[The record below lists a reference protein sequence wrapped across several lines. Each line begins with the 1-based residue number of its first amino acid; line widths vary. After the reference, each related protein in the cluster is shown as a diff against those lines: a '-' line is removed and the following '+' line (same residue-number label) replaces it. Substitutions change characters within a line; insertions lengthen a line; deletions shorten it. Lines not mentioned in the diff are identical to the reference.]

1 MGQRNVHRRAVPI
14 AIDAPMA
21 AIGRIVAFSE
31 DGGCLTEVDEEK
43 VDDMVL
49 ALLYLTTFEDK
60 PRLRAWRGPNWNAL
74 DRFIGGIT
82 SRTSNESKIGL
93 ID

>member
-1 MGQRNVHRRAVPI
+1 M
-14 AIDAPMA
+14 D
-21 AIGRIVAFSE
+21 
-31 DGGCLTEVDEEK
+31 VDEEK

-60 PRLRAWRGPNWNAL
+60 PRLRAWKRAQLGRPRSSTSEGL
-74 DRFIGGIT
+74 HLRSGI
-82 SRTSNESKIGL
+82 EGKISL